1 MSPEF
6 TGLTAGGNGDFPC
19 TFQLQSTQH
28 LFTIGDVHGD
38 MLAMLSAL
46 ALTRCVS
53 VPPTILQKLQVCP
66 TGNDNSRHGFPLAGA
81 EVNSIVWVGGAN
93 YVAFLGDILDNRRR
107 SEDLY
112 GNCAMTGTQTQMLE
126 LLNRLYKQAESAGGR
141 IIFILG
147 NHDVANM
154 TRDAELGML
163 VNGCAD
169 YAPRYHR
176 VRSNGQ
182 EQEYI
187 TCEVDEN
194 NQASEQFSKEHV
206 DHMLGKIYPMQP
218 VAVAR
223 VDFAGAPQ
231 SSVLLVHGGLDHRA
245 LFGDGD
251 PQHDKDTNLKLIN
264 RVYTY
269 ALFGNDESAQN
280 ILKRIGEK
288 APTWCRPSFLG
299 PSPNDQFWQSSSREL
314 MAFFGAPSMIKA
326 HDIQL
331 QDRMIRCTSSTSMA
345 MSESHG
351 WRRIED
357 GVGRRIGYGV
367 PPWDDTIMAPGDLC
381 FIDVGMSRAFGTPPP
396 YQAMH
401 LYTDGSGQLRREVLS
416 SSATNP

>member
-1 MSPEF
+1 MSPGF
-6 TGLTAGGNGDFPC
+6 TGLTAGGNGHFPC
-19 TFQLQSTQH
+19 TFQLQPTQH

-53 VPPTILQKLQVCP
+53 VPRSILQKLQVCHM
-66 TGNDNSRHGFPLAGA
+66 GNDNSRHGFPLTST

-93 YVAFLGDILDNRRR
+93 YVAFLGDVLDNRRR
-107 SEDLY
+107 SDDLY
-112 GNCAMTGTQTQMLE
+112 GDCAMTGTQTQMLE

-147 NHDVANM
+147 NHDVSNM
-154 TRDAELGML
+154 TRDVDLGML
-163 VNGCAD
+163 VNGCTD
-169 YAPRYHR
+169 FAPRYHR
-176 VRSNGQ
+176 VRSDGQ
-182 EQEYI
+182 DREYI

-194 NQASEQFSKEHV
+194 NQASEQFSEEHV
-206 DHMLGKIYPMQP
+206 EHMLRKIYPMQP

-245 LFGDGD
+245 FFGDGD
-251 PQHDKDTNLKLIN
+251 PQHDKDTNLKFIN
-264 RVYTY
+264 QVYSR
-269 ALFGNDESAQN
+269 ALFGNDAHSQG
-280 ILKRIGEK
+280 ILKQIGER

-299 PSPNDQFWQSSSREL
+299 PSPNDQFWQSSSRKL

-326 HDIQL
+326 HDIQW

-345 MSESHG
+345 ISERDG
-351 WRRIED
+351 WRRIEH
-357 GVGRRIGYGV
+357 GV
-367 PPWDDTIMAPGDLC
+367 PPSDDTIMAPGDLC

-401 LYTDGSGQLRREVLS
+401 LYTDGSGQLRRKVLS

>member
-66 TGNDNSRHGFPLAGA
+66 TGNGNHRHGFPLTAA
-81 EVNSIVWVGGAN
+81 EMNSIIWVGGKHC
-93 YVAFLGDILDNRRR
+93 VAFLGDVLDNRRR

-126 LLNRLYKQAESAGGR
+126 LLNRLYEQAKQAGGR
-141 IIFILG
+141 ILFILG

-154 TRDAELGML
+154 TRDVDLGML
-163 VNGCAD
+163 VNGCTN
-169 YAPRYHR
+169 YAPRYHRR

-182 EQEYI
+182 EREYI

-194 NQASEQFSKEHV
+194 SQASEQFSEEHV
-206 DHMLGKIYPMQP
+206 NHMLQKIYPMQP

-245 LFGDGD
+245 FFGDGD
-251 PQHDKDTNLKLIN
+251 PQHDKNTNLKIIN
-264 RVYTY
+264 RVYTH
-269 ALFGNDESAQN
+269 ALFKNDAHSQG
-280 ILKRIGEK
+280 ILKQIGER

-299 PSPNDQFWQSSSREL
+299 ASPDDQFWQSSPQEL
-314 MAFFGAPSMIKA
+314 MAFFGAPSMVKA
-326 HDIQL
+326 HDVQ
-331 QDRMIRCTSSTSMA
+331 RKRRIRCTSSTSMA
-345 MSESHG
+345 ISERDG
-351 WRRIED
+351 WR
-357 GVGRRIGYGV
+357 GYGV
-367 PPWDDTIMAPGDLC
+367 PPSEDTIMAPGDLC
-381 FIDVGMSRAFGTPPP
+381 FIDVGMSRAFGTPPA